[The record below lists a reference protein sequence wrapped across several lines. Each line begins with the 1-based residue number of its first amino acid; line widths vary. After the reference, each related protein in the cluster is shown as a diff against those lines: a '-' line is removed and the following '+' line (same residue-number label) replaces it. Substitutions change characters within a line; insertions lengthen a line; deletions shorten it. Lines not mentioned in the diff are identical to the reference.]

1 MTLASNVNNPT
12 MVSEGGNNYIDVSPD
27 TPGYYVLKFGTGNI
41 GNDMFFMANEVFL
54 QFLAW
59 SDAQLIA
66 AGLPANHIDSIS
78 HYAIPGNTPS
88 VPEPSTLI
96 LVGVGLVVLAITAR
110 RFRQNSLIAE

>member
-1 MTLASNVNNPT
+1 
-12 MVSEGGNNYIDVSPD
+12 
-27 TPGYYVLKFGTGNI
+27 
-41 GNDMFFMANEVFL
+41 MFFMANEVFL

-66 AGLPANHIDSIS
+66 VGLPANHVDSIS

-96 LVGVGLVVLAITAR
+96 LLGAGLVVVATTAR
-110 RFRQNSLIAE
+110 RFRQHSLTAE